1 MKPKVYFIE
10 LKDGATPARQAEAM
24 KKLCDFAGVSEIVSE
39 HDFVAIKVH
48 VGEEG
53 NTTYM
58 KPEVVKVLA
67 DEIKAKGG
75 LAFLTETSTLY
86 KGERSNAV
94 KHLLHAHNRGFGIE
108 CTGIPFIMS
117 DGLLG
122 NSEREVTINGE
133 LHEKVEIASEITG
146 TDVVMAV
153 NHVTGHIVTGLGA
166 CIKNLGMG
174 LASRKGKRQQH
185 SSMHPS
191 IKDSC
196 VLCRKCMQWCPAD
209 AIIEKDKKAWIVQEK
224 CIGCGECLTACRY
237 DAVGFDWGA
246 EAGYTQKSMTEHA
259 LGVIK
264 GKKCFFFNLLIDMTK
279 DCDCWNVA
287 QEKLI
292 PDIGIIASND
302 PVAVDMATLDL
313 TLKHNRNTIAQM
325 SYGNQNALIQID
337 HGVKIGLGSK
347 EYELVM
353 VSSES

>member
-10 LKDGATPARQAEAM
+10 LKDGATPAQQAEAM
-24 KKLCDFAGVSEIVSE
+24 KKLYDFAGVSAIISE

-53 NTTYM
+53 NTTHM
-58 KPEVVKVLA
+58 KPEVVRVIA
-67 DEIKAKGG
+67 DEVKAKGG

-94 KHLLHAHNRGFGIE
+94 KHLLHAHKMGFGVE
-108 CTGIPFIMS
+108 TTGIPFIMS

-122 NSEREVTINGE
+122 NSEGKVTINGE
-133 LHEKVEIASEITG
+133 LHEKVEIASEIIG
-146 TDVVMAV
+146 TDVILSVS
-153 NHVTGHIVTGLGA
+153 HVTGHMVTGIGA

-174 LASRKGKRQQH
+174 LASKKGKRQQH
-185 SSMHPS
+185 SSMYPS
-191 IKDSC
+191 IKNSC
-196 VLCRKCMQWCPAD
+196 VLCKKCIEWCPVY
-209 AIIEKDKKAWIVQEK
+209 AIIEKDKKAWIIQEK
-224 CIGCGECLTACRY
+224 CIGCGECLTVCRY
-237 DAVGFDWGA
+237 DAVEFDWGA
-246 EAGYTQKSMTEHA
+246 EAGYTQKSMAEHA

-279 DCDCWNVA
+279 DCDCFDVA

-302 PVAVDMATLDL
+302 PVAIDMASLDI

-325 SYGNQNALIQID
+325 SYRNQNALIQIE

-347 EYELVM
+347 EYELVV